1 MQMLPR
7 HQRSQG
13 ARLGR
18 GAADLLRIIADPGT
32 TVFLTVHEG
41 GRRRYA
47 YWQPFDP
54 STGRGAGYVA
64 LPVDEC
70 DALHAAGRIVLGD
83 PLVDPGKVTYRV
95 RSAPARS
102 ARGSAVR
109 ESTVRGSAVR
119 GSAVRSVVRA
129 A

>member
-1 MQMLPR
+1 MQMMLPR

-13 ARLGR
+13 APLGR
-18 GAADLLRIIADPGT
+18 GAADLLRIIADPST

-54 STGRGAGYVA
+54 ATGRGGGYMA
-64 LPVDEC
+64 LPVAEC

-102 ARGSAVR
+102 VRANAVR
-109 ESTVRGSAVR
+109 QVA
-119 GSAVRSVVRA
+119 RA